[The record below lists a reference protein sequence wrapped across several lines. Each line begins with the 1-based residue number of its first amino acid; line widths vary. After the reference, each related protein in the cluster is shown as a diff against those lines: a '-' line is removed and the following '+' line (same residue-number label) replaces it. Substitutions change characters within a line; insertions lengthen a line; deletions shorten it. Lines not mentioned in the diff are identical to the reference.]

1 MSHSFFFCVAYQ
13 ASRGRVC
20 LLPHKP
26 VPTQILRCSDDCGS
40 TPTWTTLLIIRANG
54 HRLQRGLDQAQRN
67 AKVVEPGLDFLFMIA
82 PFEGSAGRREFFRLF
97 LQIVALTPTHCM
109 NETTTNYYQIHANTT
124 DRSGDRP
131 AILQEPCLAFALQ
144 FDPCVEISAEHTLS
158 PHQPGGRSGKRLR

>member
-1 MSHSFFFCVAYQ
+1 MSHSFFFAWRTTHREGGFACSHTSPFLHRFCGVPTTAVQ
-13 ASRGRVC
+13 RRRGR
-20 LLPHKP
+20 
-26 VPTQILRCSDDCGS
+26 RCSSSVRMGTGCSGGS
-40 TPTWTTLLIIRANG
+40 IRPSATPRSWSQVWI
-54 HRLQRGLDQAQRN
+54 
-67 AKVVEPGLDFLFMIA
+67 FSFMIA
-82 PFEGSAGRREFFRLF
+82 PFEGSAGRRKFFRLF